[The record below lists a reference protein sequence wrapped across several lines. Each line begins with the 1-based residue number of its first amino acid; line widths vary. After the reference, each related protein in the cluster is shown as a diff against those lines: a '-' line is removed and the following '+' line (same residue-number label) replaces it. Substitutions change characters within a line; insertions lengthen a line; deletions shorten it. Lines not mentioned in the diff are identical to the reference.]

1 MTTDTTFVN
10 IINNRRHAITHCLDE
25 IACYVNVDYDNIR
38 FWSADDLFK
47 ADINDIIDCVR
58 SCSNH
63 FERRTVDQYLTDI
76 KLSTI
81 VINCAINTNSICN
94 EVIQLN
100 KATNLL
106 SRIAAEL
113 DSRVHCDD

>member
-10 IINNRRHAITHCLDE
+10 IVNNRRYAVTHCLDE
-25 IACYVNVDYDNIR
+25 IACYVNDDYNNIR
-38 FWSADDLFK
+38 FWSANDLLK
-47 ADINDIIDCVR
+47 ADINVIIDCVK

-81 VINCAINTNSICN
+81 VINCAINTNGICN

-106 SRIAAEL
+106 SRIAVEL

>member
-1 MTTDTTFVN
+1 MATDTTFVN

-81 VINCAINTNSICN
+81 VINCAVNYHDA
-94 EVIQLN
+94 
-100 KATNLL
+100 KASVASCRSYSNYTLKL
-106 SRIAAEL
+106 IL
-113 DSRVHCDD
+113 M